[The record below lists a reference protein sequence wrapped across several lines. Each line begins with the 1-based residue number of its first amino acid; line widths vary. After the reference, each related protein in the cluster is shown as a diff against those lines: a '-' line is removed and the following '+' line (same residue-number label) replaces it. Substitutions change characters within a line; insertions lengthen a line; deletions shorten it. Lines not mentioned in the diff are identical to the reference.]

1 MDNEI
6 KLKTRDWER
15 LLTATQQ
22 AKYRN
27 AIAHGYFTDYHGR
40 EWKHDTFYGAF
51 IWKHPNR
58 VKVVDRFKDLIGHKP
73 TWDDIT
79 DDNLADLVETLRE
92 NYSPNSVKV
101 ICAEIKAVLR
111 ANGETRD
118 FPSIGFNKLLK
129 NKSVPAQAVFL
140 TDDEIKKII
149 DYEPCTPLERFVQR
163 MFVIECLTGA
173 RAGDCLRLGPENIEV
188 TGKVKML
195 RYVAQKHK
203 VEIRV
208 PVHRWLAPFLVDNS
222 GNKKYA
228 NGTTAGSFNTC
239 LRDICRQCHI
249 NTRVRIFTGG
259 KYKTGE
265 KWQFVSSH
273 TGRRSFA
280 TNLAQKGAPLEQIS
294 LLMGHMNGN
303 VANIAMTQRYI
314 VGKMHIDSN
323 VLKMFGAYDE
333 YDSPVTK
340 EEMDEFDEKSE
351 KESIIQT
358 K

>member
-22 AKYRN
+22 TKYRN
-27 AIAHGYFTDYHGR
+27 AIAHGYFADYHGR
-40 EWKHDTFYGAF
+40 EWKHQTFYGAF
-51 IWKHPNR
+51 LWKHPNR
-58 VKVVDRFKDLIGHKP
+58 VKVIDRFKDLIGHKP

-111 ANGETRD
+111 ANGETKD
-118 FPSIGFNKLLK
+118 FDSIGYSKILK

-140 TDDEIKKII
+140 TDGEIKKII
-149 DYEPCTPLERFVQR
+149 DYVPRTSLERFVQR

-173 RAGDCLRLGPENIEV
+173 RAGDCMRLGPENIEV
-188 TGKVKML
+188 SGKVKML

-203 VEIRV
+203 VEINV
-208 PVHRWLAPFLVDNS
+208 PLHRWLSPFLVDNS
-222 GNKKYA
+222 GDKKYA
-228 NGTTAGSFNTC
+228 NGTTSSSFNNC
-239 LRDICRQCHI
+239 LREICFRCGIRQ
-249 NTRVRIFTGG
+249 RVQIFTAGC
-259 KYKTGE
+259 YQRGE
-265 KWQFVSSH
+265 KWEFVSSH

-280 TNLAQKGAPLEQIS
+280 TNLAQKGIPVEQIS
-294 LLMGHMNGN
+294 LLMGHMSGN
-303 VANIAMTQRYI
+303 TPNIQMTQRYI
-314 VGKMHIDSN
+314 VGKMRIDSN
-323 VLKMFGAYDE
+323 VLKVFGAYDE
-333 YDSPVTK
+333 YESPVTK
-340 EEMDEFDEKSE
+340 EEMDEFDKKSE
-351 KESIIQT
+351 EESIIQT